1 MAQKLISWNLNG
13 IRAVAKK
20 GLIDIL
26 HDVDADVYCF
36 QETKAQDD
44 QVREALFGLEGY
56 HVYSCSAVKKGYSGT
71 AILSKEEPMSVSN
84 GLGIEEHDNEGRVIT
99 AEFKDYYLI
108 TTYVPNSKN
117 GLLRLPYRQ
126 EWDAALLSYMH
137 NLEKKKPVIIC
148 GDMNV
153 AHQPIDL
160 KNDKA
165 NFNKS
170 AGYTEQEIE
179 GMDNFIKGGF
189 TDSFRHFYPNEVKY
203 SWWSYRMNARANNV
217 GWRLDY
223 FLVNDG
229 LMDRVEDAFI
239 LNDVVGSDHCP
250 VGIVL
255 K

>member
-20 GLIDIL
+20 GLVDIL
-26 HDVDADVYCF
+26 HDLNADVYCF

-56 HVYSCSAVKKGYSGT
+56 NVYSFSAEKKGYSGT
-71 AILSKEEPMSVSN
+71 AILSKLAPISVVN
-84 GLGIEEHDNEGRVIT
+84 GLGTEEHDNEGRVIT
-99 AEFKDYYLI
+99 AEFEDYYLI

-126 EWDAALLSYMH
+126 VWDAALLKHMQK
-137 NLEKKKPVIIC
+137 LEENKPVIIC

-179 GMDNFIKGGF
+179 GMDNFIKNGF
-189 TDSFRHFYPNEVKY
+189 TDSFRHFYPNEIKY
-203 SWWSYRMNARANNV
+203 SWWSYRMNARAKNV
-217 GWRLDY
+217 GWRIDY
-223 FLVNDG
+223 FLVNDL

-239 LNDVVGSDHCP
+239 MNEIMGSDHCP
-250 VGIVL
+250 VGIKL